1 MIMKN
6 MLQVTSVCSLAM
18 LLAACGGGNSETAT
32 TKNSLLAMRGA
43 SGAGSPQAQHVPA
56 EYTDLIQRIYLAF
69 FGRAADPKGLEFW
82 GQTFSDSA
90 MPIQLDG
97 LIAGYSSNVRVRDLI
112 DMFANSA
119 ESQGLYTGN
128 NAAFINA
135 VYLNVFNRNAEF
147 DGLSF
152 WSGFL
157 DRGQITR
164 AQAAMWILSGAQNDD
179 ATVVKK
185 KVQAATYF
193 TGALDTSVEILS
205 YTGDSPNQALRDL
218 FATITAATDMTAF
231 QAEID
236 AFIASMQNIPG
247 TFPVSAFYVGYNYL
261 QAMTNE
267 PSYSARYSY
276 GAGGVVG
283 PATTGTLT
291 FGEVPQSIGW
301 VRGAGTQFIY
311 NAPVTSSMPLP
322 VTGNGVLP
330 VLTMLCRT
338 LTGATVPSGGIV
350 KSTDVLVAR
359 SARRLTDASQLAGQ
373 TLTVYREDCAIGG
386 SNVESF
392 AFDGAGNGS
401 FKSAA
406 GVVTMT
412 AASVTGLLKGDIVMD
427 LTTGKYLVFTGYS
440 YTRLDGTLGY
450 VIVQHL
456 STSRTGLT
464 DGILS
469 IWSQD

>member
-1 MIMKN
+1 MKS
-6 MLQVTSVCSLAM
+6 MLQVTSVCSLAV
-18 LLAACGGGNSETAT
+18 LLAACGGGNTETASP
-32 TKNSLLAMRGA
+32 KNSLLAMRGA
-43 SGAGSPQAQHVPA
+43 SPVGALQAQHAPA
-56 EYTDLIQRIYLAF
+56 EYADVLQRIYLAF
-69 FGRAADPKGLEFW
+69 FGRPVDPLGMEFW
-82 GQTFSDSA
+82 AKVFSDSS
-90 MPIQLDG
+90 MPIELDG
-97 LIAGYSSNVRVRDLI
+97 IIAGYSSNARVKDLV
-112 DMFANSA
+112 DMFANSP

-135 VYLNVFNRNAEF
+135 VYLNVFNRNAEL

-152 WSGFL
+152 WTGFL

-193 TGALDTSVEILS
+193 TGALDTAAETLS
-205 YTGDSPNQALRDL
+205 YAGDSTNQAVRDL
-218 FATITAATDMTAF
+218 FATIAAPTDMTAF

-236 AFIASMQNIPG
+236 ALIASMQNVPG
-247 TFPVSAFYVGYNYL
+247 TFPVNSFYLGYNYL

-276 GAGGVVG
+276 SVAGVAA

-291 FGEVPQSIGW
+291 FGEVPQTIGW
-301 VRGAGTQFIY
+301 ARNAGTQFIY
-311 NAPVTSSMPLP
+311 NAPITSSVALP
-322 VTGNGVLP
+322 ATGNGVLP

-338 LTGATVPSGGIV
+338 LTGATIPAGGIV

-359 SARRLTDASQLAGQ
+359 SAKRLTDASQLAGQ
-373 TLTVYREDCAIGG
+373 TLTVYRENCAVGG

-392 AFDGAGNGS
+392 AFDGVGNGS

-412 AASVTGLLKGDIVMD
+412 AASVTGLLQGDVVMD
-427 LTTGKYLVFTGYS
+427 LATGKYLVFTGYS
-440 YTRLDGTLGY
+440 YTRLDGTVGY

-469 IWSQD
+469 TWSQD